1 MAEPARVCFL
11 FGGGKHLAGMQRY
24 IFNCLIY
31 NRKKKLCLTVGQEFE
46 QEMKQIIIMY
56 HKNIKIF
63 VFVPK
68 KIMPGCIL
76 HR

>member
-1 MAEPARVCFL
+1 MQNQLEFVCCREVESTL
-11 FGGGKHLAGMQRY
+11 LGCRDTYLTACYTKE
-24 IFNCLIY
+24 
-31 NRKKKLCLTVGQEFE
+31 KKLCLTVGQESE

-56 HKNIKIF
+56 HKNIKTF